1 MSLSNRQNTKNPRT
15 ESGYTIVELVVAVGL
30 FTVVVLV
37 SSSAFL
43 GVVVSNRKTLAA
55 RTAIDNLNSAIESM
69 TRTIKT
75 GSAYHCGTSGILS
88 DPLDCP
94 LGASSMAIERQK
106 GNPTVLS
113 DQIIYRIGPAGTCGA
128 GQICFSD
135 DGGTNY
141 LALTAPFPELS
152 LEKLQFQV
160 YGSVPEPLI
169 TSKQPLVVI
178 IIKGTAGTG
187 TAKTTFNVQ
196 TSVSQRLPDFI

>member
-1 MSLSNRQNTKNPRT
+1 MIFFRKNRTHKITRG
-15 ESGYTIVELVVAVGL
+15 GYTIVELVVAVAL

-69 TRTIKT
+69 TRIIKT
-75 GSAYHCGTSGILS
+75 GTAYHCGTSGVLS
-88 DPLDCP
+88 DPQDCP
-94 LGASSMAIERQK
+94 SGDSYLELEKQK
-106 GNPTVLS
+106 GDPTVLS
-113 DQIIYRIGPAGTCGA
+113 DQIIYRIGPVGTCGA

-135 DGGTNY
+135 DGGSVFV
-141 LALTAPFPELS
+141 ALTAPFPQLS
-152 LEKLQFQV
+152 LDKLQFQV

-187 TAKTTFNVQ
+187 TAETTFNIQ
-196 TSVSQRLPDFI
+196 TVVSQRLPDFI